1 MMCERPRHQTGEN
14 TFQNEIKA
22 KSLNLIWRSHQICI
36 PSNLSVG
43 EVFLCISTSSFAI
56 QEASIGVYVPL
67 SHDPALVDASF
78 EVMDWTT
85 HKPIEIEIQAK
96 ALPFLSVVDRTD
108 SGIS

>member
-1 MMCERPRHQTGEN
+1 MSVFVIKLGGKTISNKIKRNLFEIEN
-14 TFQNEIKA
+14 QF
-22 KSLNLIWRSHQICI
+22 SI

-43 EVFLCISTSSFAI
+43 EVFPCISNASFAI

-85 HKPIEIEIQAK
+85 HKPIETEIQ
-96 ALPFLSVVDRTD
+96 V
-108 SGIS
+108 